1 MLIYMTNEKKLYLI
15 YIKLILNSVM
25 LISPFKI
32 KQLNISS
39 TWVYNVPTNTDC
51 TICRCNLS
59 TPSIFN
65 QEKGLDSYVVSGDC
79 LHSFHQ
85 ECIKPWVDKNKSCPI
100 CSKNWNYSKKPTDD
114 QILSSTKIDYMKNN
128 IDININLKPKP
139 N

>member
-1 MLIYMTNEKKLYLI
+1 
-15 YIKLILNSVM
+15 M

-59 TPSIFN
+59 TPSIYN
-65 QEKGLDSYVVSGDC
+65 QEKGMDSYVVSGDC

-85 ECIKPWVDKNKSCPI
+85 ECIKPWVDSNKHCPI
-100 CSKNWNYSKKPTDD
+100 CSKEWHYKK
-114 QILSSTKIDYMKNN
+114 
-128 IDININLKPKP
+128 
-139 N
+139 